1 MITQSHIENLNTQI
15 RISDVIS
22 VLMAQSTQL
31 MDIVN
36 KNQKEVNRLK
46 KELEQLKVH
55 TDNATDEIEDSGF
68 TTELPGVDIK
78 LAEGS
83 EGYELI

>member
-1 MITQSHIENLNTQI
+1 MNKQSQIENLNTQI

-36 KNQKEVNRLK
+36 KNQKEINRLK
-46 KELEQLKVH
+46 KQLEKLKTH
-55 TDNATDEIEDSGF
+55 TDNSTDQIES
-68 TTELPGVDIK
+68 
-78 LAEGS
+78 
-83 EGYELI
+83 